1 MHTYMYNSLYWTNHS
16 FSDGYGEAI
25 HKMNLRNLNIVQT
38 IDIGQRRIEKLT
50 LDSPFLYWIDRKREG
65 AHKIER
71 INLNS
76 TNSVNVVEIATF
88 ADNVTG
94 LWNFY
99 PPPPINTHLYNM

>member
-25 HKMNLRNLNIVQT
+25 HKMNLRNLNIMQT
-38 IDIGQRRIEKLT
+38 IDIGQRKIEKLT

-71 INLNS
+71 INLNCA
-76 TNSVNVVEIATF
+76 NSVNVMEIATF

-99 PPPPINTHLYNM
+99 PPPAN